1 MRIRRAALE
10 HDPRRLERTAP
21 RRASMRRGPSSV
33 NFESPSKASTPL
45 PLRAVKVIIS
55 IALST
60 LVIAGCGRKAAPPPP
75 PTEDAARIACDRLA
89 ARAIQTADAS
99 EAATLTGRAAEC
111 YAALP

>member
-1 MRIRRAALE
+1 
-10 HDPRRLERTAP
+10 
-21 RRASMRRGPSSV
+21 MRRGPSSV

-99 EAATLTGRAAEC
+99 EAATLTGRVAEC